1 MLIIVSGFAG
11 SGKSSLADSLG
22 KSLTLEVIHASA
34 LLKEMWLSGS
44 KDLEHNSVKKVN
56 DWWESEE
63 AKKIMANRKTDH
75 SYDLALDEKLKKIA
89 EKGNIILDSWTMPYL
104 YKEKAFRVWLSA
116 SAEVRAKRV
125 SKRDNL
131 EYEKVL
137 AKIKERDSQ
146 TKSLYETLY
155 NFSMGDNLE
164 VFDLVIDTDNVSQE
178 KVFKKVSD
186 KIKGVCVE

>member
-1 MLIIVSGFAG
+1 MLITVSGFAG

-22 KSLTLEVIHASA
+22 KSLNLEVIHASA
-34 LLKEMWLSGS
+34 LLKEMWVSGI
-44 KDLEHNSVKKVN
+44 KDLEHESIKKVN

-63 AKKIMANRKTDH
+63 AKKIMENRKTDH

-104 YKEKAFRVWLSA
+104 YKGKAFRVWLSA

-178 KVFKKVSD
+178 KVFEKVLD
-186 KIKGVCVE
+186 KI

>member
-22 KSLTLEVIHASA
+22 KTLKLEVIHASA
-34 LLKEMWLSGS
+34 LLKEMCVSGN
-44 KDLEHNSVKKVN
+44 KKLEHASVKKVK
-56 DWWESEE
+56 DWWESDE
-63 AKKIMANRKTDH
+63 AKKIMINRKNDS

-89 EKGNIILDSWTMPYL
+89 KKGNVILDSWTMPYL
-104 YKEKAFRVWLSA
+104 YKGKAFRVWLSA

-131 EYEKVL
+131 KYEKVL
-137 AKIKERDSQ
+137 DKIKARDSQ

-164 VFDLVIDTDNVSQE
+164 VFDLEIDTDNVSQE
-178 KVFKKVSD
+178 EVFEKVLS
-186 KIKGVCVE
+186 KIKGVSFE

>member
-22 KSLTLEVIHASA
+22 KSLNLEVIHASA
-34 LLKEMWLSGS
+34 LLKEMWVSGI
-44 KDLEHNSVKKVN
+44 KDVDHGSIKKVK

-63 AKKIMANRKTDH
+63 AKKIMANRKTDS
-75 SYDLALDEKLKKIA
+75 SYDLALDKKLIEIAKK
-89 EKGNIILDSWTMPYL
+89 GDIILDSWTMPYL
-104 YKEKAFRVWLSA
+104 YKGKAFRVWLSA

-131 EYEKVL
+131 EYNEVL
-137 AKIKERDSQ
+137 SKIKARDSQ

-164 VFDLVIDTDNVSQE
+164 VFNLVIDTDTVSQE
-178 KVFKKVSD
+178 KVFEKVLD
-186 KIKGVCVE
+186 KIKGVCF

>member
-1 MLIIVSGFAG
+1 MLITVSGFAG

-22 KSLTLEVIHASA
+22 KSLNLEVIHASA
-34 LLKEMWLSGS
+34 LLKEMWVSGI
-44 KDLEHNSVKKVN
+44 KDLEHESIKKVN
-56 DWWESEE
+56 GWWESEE
-63 AKKIMANRKTDH
+63 AKKIMENRKTDH

-104 YKEKAFRVWLSA
+104 YKGKAFRVWLSA

-164 VFDLVIDTDNVSQE
+164 VFNLVIDTDNVSQE
-178 KVFKKVSD
+178 KVFEKVLD
-186 KIKGVCVE
+186 KI